1 MKNAD
6 QSDTERTWQILVSL
20 VMDTRGDW
28 RRKVTEVTGL
38 PFSRARALWR
48 LEDKALTLSELAQ
61 AMGTD
66 APAATVVI
74 NDLEKH
80 DLVERRPH
88 PQDRRA
94 KLVSLTTA
102 GRHLLAAVNNIGDQ
116 PPAAFAKLPAAQL
129 AQLRRLL
136 EVAAKEI

>member
-116 PPAAFAKLPAAQL
+116 PPPAFAKLPAAQL